1 MEFTGTPQ
9 ELGDQ
14 VERLRGL
21 NRRLEVR
28 ARNRLLTALLGLLG
42 FAVTLFSH
50 VVFHPGTRI
59 PLTHPERIALAVSGV
74 VALAG
79 IVAFRLTPQQE
90 ARRLRLTA
98 GLLSFWSSGQASL
111 ILDLSPLESESYD
124 QTWLKLQVDDL
135 HLSVRRVGT
144 SWLHKSQR
152 QYRYQETCE
161 IVKTAPV
168 PPMAPMPPNGR
179 LASLSVQQNEQET
192 RILVQSPTTT
202 LEAPDNLEAADLLG
216 LLQRLA

>member
-90 ARRLRLTA
+90 AQLVTQKPAPVSLPGNLRDRKNRA
-98 GLLSFWSSGQASL
+98 RSAHGPDA
-111 ILDLSPLESESYD
+111 
-124 QTWLKLQVDDL
+124 
-135 HLSVRRVGT
+135 
-144 SWLHKSQR
+144 SQR
-152 QYRYQETCE
+152 
-161 IVKTAPV
+161 
-168 PPMAPMPPNGR
+168 PPGQP
-179 LASLSVQQNEQET
+179 
-192 RILVQSPTTT
+192 
-202 LEAPDNLEAADLLG
+202 
-216 LLQRLA
+216 